1 MSASKGLLWLL
12 NKLWLS
18 LAIVLVLAAVLMS
31 ALRYALPH
39 IPDVS
44 EQLEAQLEAR
54 LQQPIEISSL
64 AMSWHRQ
71 GPALDVTGIQLAGQT
86 DSPVQVD
93 VGQVSVVL
101 DFWQSLLQQQLVAQE
116 FILNQA
122 TIDID
127 LQGLQAQDGEA
138 LNLDT
143 LESLFLQQLER
154 FSLTES
160 ELNVINLAGNRRSI
174 VIERLSGSI
183 VVASTRGLANSGCV
197 TLPVIV
203 STSSSSWM
211 AMISA
216 PSTVSFTSIQGRLI
230 SAHGWNNSCLMWI
243 SPSLK

>member
-101 DFWQSLLQQQLVAQE
+101 DFWQSLLQQQLVAQV
-116 FILNQA
+116 L
-122 TIDID
+122 
-127 LQGLQAQDGEA
+127 LL
-138 LNLDT
+138 L
-143 LESLFLQQLER
+143 
-154 FSLTES
+154 
-160 ELNVINLAGNRRSI
+160 
-174 VIERLSGSI
+174 
-183 VVASTRGLANSGCV
+183 
-197 TLPVIV
+197 
-203 STSSSSWM
+203 
-211 AMISA
+211 
-216 PSTVSFTSIQGRLI
+216 LI
-230 SAHGWNNSCLMWI
+230 HQR
-243 SPSLK
+243 